1 MDLRDRD
8 TIAFVLHPGS
18 APGQFS
24 RRIVMEDIAVTHGV
38 IGIIA
43 SLITPAAAIY
53 FLLLMWRLVRA
64 VEKIASSDR
73 KLIKT

>member
-1 MDLRDRD
+1 
-8 TIAFVLHPGS
+8 
-18 APGQFS
+18 
-24 RRIVMEDIAVTHGV
+24 MEGIAVTHGV
-38 IGIIA
+38 VEILA
-43 SLITPAAAIY
+43 SLIVPAAAIY